1 MPIPRITNDIQLDT
15 TPGIIPDNKDISY
28 KLIKAATLQL
38 HEKGIVISVVPPI
51 VMREMHHIAANRAHG
66 TANARDANVLAI
78 VNNAKRMR
86 ATKRLAYAK
95 LVRRKLFGAQANVN
109 NLHNICN
116 TTLSP
121 DFFTDTIRSADMN
134 LYLGLHY
141 SRKGA
146 LPFEHR
152 LAALCA
158 WKPLRYMKADP
169 SDYGQLRMLPVGTP
183 EPGPEPNILNLV
195 YDDFVMLAG
204 PGAAHEAT
212 ALRQAYLEQNL
223 AMLELVCACRPNTN
237 RPHNVYVEGAGRDIT
252 LYTLAKIARARRQ
265 GARRYAAVLTYLAFV
280 PGSNPPVYPLQ
291 PIVQAYGFR
300 RLNVTF
306 AREDDLRGGN
316 TQQAIEHFYV
326 LCDTYDAAGNVTE
339 TWEQRLA
346 DRFPTP
352 ELLCPLD
359 TRAVRPQCV

>member
-1 MPIPRITNDIQLDT
+1 MPIPHITNDIQLDT
-15 TPGIIPDNKDISY
+15 TPGMNPDNKDLSY

-66 TANARDANVLAI
+66 TANVRDAHVLALA
-78 VNNAKRMR
+78 NPAKQMR

-95 LVRRKLFGAQANVN
+95 LVRRKLFGAQINVSN
-109 NLHNICN
+109 AHNICN
-116 TTLSP
+116 TAIDP
-121 DFFTDTIRSADMN
+121 RFFMDVLRTADLN

-141 SRKGA
+141 SRKPGQ
-146 LPFEHR
+146 PFAHR

-158 WKPLRYMKADP
+158 WKPLRYMMADP
-169 SDYGQLRMLPVGTP
+169 QDYGQLRVLPVGSA
-183 EPGPEPNILNLV
+183 EPGPDPALLQLV
-195 YDDFVMLAG
+195 YHDFTLLAG
-204 PGAAHEAT
+204 PGAAHEAI
-212 ALRQAYLEQNL
+212 ALRQAYLVHGI
-223 AMLELVCACRPNTN
+223 AMLELVCGNRPNTN
-237 RPHNVYVEGAGRDIT
+237 RPENVYVEGAGRDMT
-252 LYTLAKIARARRQ
+252 LYALAKIARARRQ
-265 GARRYAAVLTYLAFV
+265 GGRRYSAVLTYLAFH
-280 PGSNPPVYPLQ
+280 GNPPVYPLQ
-291 PIVQAYGFR
+291 SIVQAYGFR

-306 AREDDLRGGN
+306 ARNDALRGGN

-339 TWEQRLA
+339 TWEERLA
-346 DRFPTP
+346 HRFPTP